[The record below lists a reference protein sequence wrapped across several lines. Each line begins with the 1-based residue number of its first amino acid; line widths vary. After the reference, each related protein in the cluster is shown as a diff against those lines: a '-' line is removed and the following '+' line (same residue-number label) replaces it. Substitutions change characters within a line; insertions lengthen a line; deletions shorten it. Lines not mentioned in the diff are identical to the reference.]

1 MLTSNEQLID
11 MIKMSLFLN
20 LNTLDITNIN
30 TLFLLM
36 ISIFFSN
43 EHSINY
49 MLDLFKNY
57 IALFNKKKTVILEGK
72 RCFKAADYNTRSDQL
87 FSDRFKAVWYYS
99 IKSIS
104 NNNTIYEIK
113 EYSESCNIYDEYGDS
128 RRNKNGK
135 LSKKNYRDFFIV
147 HQNTNFRLSNDI
159 WCHVYLDNEK
169 IEINNN
175 KKNSNANIETIKLEI
190 FSYKYSLYKIN
201 NFIDEI
207 TENYIKEIQDNRV
220 GKKFIYTYIGKCEQN
235 DEFNNDKFSCWEDCE
250 FNSSRT
256 FDNLFFENKN
266 KLIEKINFF
275 QNNKDWYDKEG
286 NPYNLGL
293 GLSGSPGTGKT
304 SIIKCLAN
312 MLNRN
317 IIVIPLN
324 KIKTQRELSNIYF
337 ESTYNRNNEMGTIN
351 FDNKIIVFEDID
363 CMSNIVKKRHDSTS
377 SFGDNV
383 DNSDAKKMI
392 QKLIKKINDNDKNKC
407 TIDEDDIFE
416 TTYGDYS
423 VLNKNDD
430 KITLSYLLN
439 LIDGIR
445 ETPGRILVITSNHYD
460 KLDNA
465 LIRPG
470 RIDCTLQMTNASYD
484 TISLMFKH
492 YYKIEINEY
501 FTSNKKYNFEL
512 LKKFYLSPA
521 DLVNIRVFSNTPDE
535 FIHNMFSAIESKV

>member
-1 MLTSNEQLID
+1 MRSGDQIME
-11 MIKMSLFLN
+11 MIKMSLLFN

-30 TLFLLM
+30 TLLL
-36 ISIFFSN
+36 IAFSIIFSN
-43 EHSINY
+43 EEYINY
-49 MLDLFKNY
+49 IFDLFKNY

-72 RCFKAADYNTRSDQL
+72 RCFKTADYNTRSDQL

-104 NNNTIYEIK
+104 TNNTIYEIK

-128 RRNKNGK
+128 RIKKLGK
-135 LSKKNYRDFFIV
+135 ISKKNYRDFFIV
-147 HQNTNFRLSNDI
+147 HQNTKFKLSDDI
-159 WCHVYLDNEK
+159 WCNVYLDNEK
-169 IEINNN
+169 IEMNNN
-175 KKNSNANIETIKLEI
+175 KKNNNANIETIKLEI
-190 FSYKYSLYKIN
+190 FSLKYPLHKIN
-201 NFIDEI
+201 NFIDMI

-220 GKKFIYTYIGKCEQN
+220 GKKFIYTYLGKSENN
-235 DEFNNDKFSCWEDCE
+235 DEFDSDKFSCWEECE

-256 FDNLFFENKN
+256 FDNLFFENKK

-275 QNNKDWYDKEG
+275 KNNKDWYDKEG
-286 NPYNLGL
+286 HPYNLGL
-293 GLSGSPGTGKT
+293 GLSGTPGTGKT

-312 MLNRN
+312 MLDRN

-324 KIKTQRELSNIYF
+324 KIKTQRELSNVYF
-337 ESTYNRNNEMGTIN
+337 ESTYNRNNEVGSIN

-363 CMSNIVKKRHDSTS
+363 CMSNIVKKRTDSSS
-377 SFGDNV
+377 SFGDYV
-383 DNSDAKKMI
+383 DNTDAKKMI
-392 QKLIKKINDNDKNKC
+392 KKLIKKLNDNDKNDSI
-407 TIDEDDIFE
+407 IDEDDIFE
-416 TTYGDYS
+416 SSCGDYS

-430 KITLSYLLN
+430 KVTLSYLLN

-460 KLDNA
+460 KLDDA

-470 RIDCTLQMTNASYD
+470 RIDCTLQMTNASYE

-492 YYKIEINEY
+492 YYKIEIHEY
-501 FTSNKKYNFEL
+501 FTSDKKYNFEL

-521 DLVNIRVFSNTPDE
+521 EIVNIRVFSNTPDE
-535 FIHNMFSAIESKV
+535 FINNLFITLESKV